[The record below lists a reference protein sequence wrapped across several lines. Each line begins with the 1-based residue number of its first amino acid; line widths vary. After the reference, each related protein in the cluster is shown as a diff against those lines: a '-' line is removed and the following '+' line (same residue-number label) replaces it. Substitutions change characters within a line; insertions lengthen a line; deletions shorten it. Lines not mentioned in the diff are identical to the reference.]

1 MKKPLPHDHL
11 RGDIQDNMLKAV
23 ITSPLFRTR
32 VVKAKKGKGSY
43 SRKDKY
49 DKKGRQS
56 QDFAPFCWLFF
67 CQYLVLVQTFRPLPH

>member
-1 MKKPLPHDHL
+1 MKKPLPHDHQ

-43 SRKDKY
+43 NRKDKHQL

-56 QDFAPFCWLFF
+56 QDSAPFCWLFF
-67 CQYLVLVQTFRPLPH
+67 VSH

>member
-1 MKKPLPHDHL
+1 MKKPLLHQHQ
-11 RGDIQDNMLKAV
+11 RGEIQDNMLKAV

-43 SRKDKY
+43 NRH

-56 QDFAPFCWLFF
+56 QDLAPFSCLLF
-67 CQYLVLVQTFRPLPH
+67 CRH

>member
-1 MKKPLPHDHL
+1 MKKPLPHEHQ
-11 RGDIQDNMLKAV
+11 RGAIQDNMLKAV

-67 CQYLVLVQTFRPLPH
+67 CQYLVFVQTFRPLPH

>member
-1 MKKPLPHDHL
+1 MKKPLPHEHQ
-11 RGDIQDNMLKAV
+11 RGAIQDNMLKAV

-43 SRKDKY
+43 NRH

-56 QDFAPFCWLFF
+56 QDSAPFSWLLF
-67 CQYLVLVQTFRPLPH
+67 CRN

>member
-1 MKKPLPHDHL
+1 MKKPLPHEHQ
-11 RGDIQDNMLKAV
+11 RGAIQDNMLKAV

-43 SRKDKY
+43 NRH

-56 QDFAPFCWLFF
+56 QDSAPFCWLFF
-67 CQYLVLVQTFRPLPH
+67 ARV